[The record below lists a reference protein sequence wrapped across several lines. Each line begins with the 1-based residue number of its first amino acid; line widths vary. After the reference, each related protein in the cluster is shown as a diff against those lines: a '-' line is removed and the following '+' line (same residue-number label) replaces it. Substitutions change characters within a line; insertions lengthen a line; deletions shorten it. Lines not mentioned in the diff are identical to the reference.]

1 MEGCYE
7 RVLSSGGSGAVLGG
21 ESRAFRR
28 GRVERVEMRC
38 GLEAAMT
45 YSDGYKH
52 MFFGDLVTW
61 RLSEWVTWREDDG
74 RGGEY
79 VIHLDGLLTESAWV
93 SVSVYE

>member
-1 MEGCYE
+1 
-7 RVLSSGGSGAVLGG
+7 
-21 ESRAFRR
+21 
-28 GRVERVEMRC
+28 
-38 GLEAAMT
+38 MT

-93 SVSVYE
+93 FVGVCECLRVSVGVYE

>member
-61 RLSEWVTWREDDG
+61 RLGEGRVLVCGARTMDKGESMLSTWM
-74 RGGEY
+74 
-79 VIHLDGLLTESAWV
+79 VC
-93 SVSVYE
+93 